1 MIVAAGES
9 LIDLVPDGAGPLSP
23 LVPRRGGGP
32 YNTAVALG
40 RLGAEAAFCSRVSTD
55 AFGETLLDGLR
66 AAGVATGL
74 VQRGPEPTTLAV
86 AAVAAD
92 GSAGYSFYAEGTADR
107 LFELPERLPDAV
119 RAVAFGTCSLVLEPG
134 AGAYDAL
141 LRREA
146 GRGVLT
152 LLDPNVRPGLISDGD
167 AHRRRF
173 LERLPHVSLLKLSE
187 EDARWLGGSPG
198 EWLARGPSAV
208 VLTRGA
214 RGLTVFTDG
223 PAVSVP
229 AVPVPVADTI
239 GAGDTV
245 NAALLHGLG
254 SRSPAALDAG
264 EWTELLSFAAR
275 AAAVTCSRPGA
286 EPPYAAELVTSDTVL
301 PLHGVPALVCA
312 PGGPPLAGRRAALDL
327 VGDALGR
334 GAELVVV
341 PVERLGGDFF
351 RPGGGPAGEVV
362 PLFAEHGLRLAVVGE
377 VPSRVTSG
385 SWPHCPGVG
394 DGRDAPVRFA
404 DSIPALMAG
413 LAARP
418 GP

>member
-9 LIDLVPDGAGPLSP
+9 LIDLVPEGAGPLSA

-55 AFGETLLDGLR
+55 AFGEVLLDGLR
-66 AAGVATGL
+66 AAGVTTGL

-86 AAVAAD
+86 ASVGAD

-107 LFELPERLPDAV
+107 LFELPGPLPDAV
-119 RAVAFGTCSLVLEPG
+119 RAIAFGTCSLVLEPG

-152 LLDPNVRPGLISDGD
+152 LLDPNVRPGLIPDAD
-167 AHRRRF
+167 AHRERF
-173 LERLPHVSLLKLSE
+173 LGRLPYVSLLKLSE
-187 EDARWLGGSPG
+187 EDAGWLGGSPA
-198 EWLARGPSAV
+198 EWLAAGPSAV
-208 VLTRGA
+208 VLTRGSE
-214 RGLTVFTDG
+214 GLTVFTG
-223 PAVSVP
+223 ELTVSVP
-229 AVPVPVADTI
+229 AVPVAVADTI

-264 EWTELLSFAAR
+264 EWADLLTFAAR

-286 EPPYAAELVTSDTVL
+286 EPPYAAEL
-301 PLHGVPALVCA
+301 
-312 PGGPPLAGRRAALDL
+312 
-327 VGDALGR
+327 
-334 GAELVVV
+334 E
-341 PVERLGGDFF
+341 
-351 RPGGGPAGEVV
+351 
-362 PLFAEHGLRLAVVGE
+362 
-377 VPSRVTSG
+377 
-385 SWPHCPGVG
+385 
-394 DGRDAPVRFA
+394 
-404 DSIPALMAG
+404 
-413 LAARP
+413 
-418 GP
+418 